1 MTFIISFQTFQK
13 HHVTC
18 HFVLRI
24 REDEDGFPKEP
35 TIYWRDQASVSEVI
49 VRLQVNAGESKE
61 YVIALYDNDNTTT
74 IIVVVIILTVAIIGV
89 IIGIWKVIMKVN
101 HLTQKRSMILF

>member
-1 MTFIISFQTFQK
+1 M
-13 HHVTC
+13 
-18 HFVLRI
+18 LRI

-61 YVIALYDNDNTTT
+61 YVIALYDNDNTTV
-74 IIVVVIILTVAIIGV
+74 IIVVVVLLTVAIIIVGA
-89 IIGIWKVIMKVN
+89 IMGFWKVVMRVN
-101 HLTQKRSMILF
+101 HFTHKSSMILF